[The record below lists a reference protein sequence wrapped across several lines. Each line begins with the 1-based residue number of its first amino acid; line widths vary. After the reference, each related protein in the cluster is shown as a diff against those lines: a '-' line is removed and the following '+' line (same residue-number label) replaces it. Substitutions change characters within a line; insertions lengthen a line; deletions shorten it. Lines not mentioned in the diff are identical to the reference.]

1 MRLSVHEFVTLDGV
15 MQGPGGPDEDRS
27 NGFEHGGW
35 LVPYADEDFGRIVD
49 GWFRDAEAILLGRS
63 TYQMMQPYW
72 SQVTDPD
79 DRVSAV
85 LNTFPKYVASTTLT
99 EETATWANSTVL
111 PDPVLDRVRELK
123 NRPGGELQ
131 VHGSWQLVRALHDA
145 GLVDVYRLLVFP
157 VVLGEGKRLFE
168 PGAAPSGFQTSSSE
182 LTAAGVVS
190 LVLEPAALAT
200 AGTFVVEDGRETV
213 V

>member
-1 MRLSVHEFVTLDGV
+1 MQLCVHEFLTLDGV

-27 NGFEHGGW
+27 NGFDHGGW
-35 LVPYADEDFGRIVD
+35 LVPYADQDFGRVVD

-63 TYQMMQPYW
+63 TYQMMEPYW

-79 DRVSAV
+79 DRVGAV

-99 EETATWANSTVL
+99 QETATWTNSTVL

-123 NRPGGELQ
+123 EQPGGELQ
-131 VHGSWQLVRALHDA
+131 VHGSWRLVRALHDA

-157 VVLGEGKRLFE
+157 LVLGDGKRLFE
-168 PGAAPSGFQTSSSE
+168 PGAAPTGFQTSSSE

-213 V
+213 A

>member
-1 MRLSVHEFVTLDGV
+1 MRLCVHAFLTLDGV

-27 NGFEHGGW
+27 NGFDHGGW
-35 LVPYADEDFGRIVD
+35 LVPYADQDFGRIVD

-63 TYQMMQPYW
+63 TYQMMEPYW

-79 DRVSAV
+79 DRVGAV

-99 EETATWANSTVL
+99 QETATWTNSTVL

-123 NRPGGELQ
+123 EQPGGELQ
-131 VHGSWQLVRALHDA
+131 VHGSWRLVRALHDA

-157 VVLGEGKRLFE
+157 VVLGDGKRLFE
-168 PGAAPSGFQTSSSE
+168 PGAAPSGFQTLSSE
-182 LTAAGVVS
+182 LTAAGAVS

-213 V
+213 A

>member
-1 MRLSVHEFVTLDGV
+1 MRLCVHEFVTLDGV

-27 NGFEHGGW
+27 NGFDRGGW
-35 LVPYADEDFGRIVD
+35 LVPYADDDFGRIVD
-49 GWFRDAEAILLGRS
+49 GWFADAEAILLGRS
-63 TYQMMQPYW
+63 TYSMMQPYW
-72 SQVTDPD
+72 SEVTDTD
-79 DRVSAV
+79 DRVATV

-99 EETATWANSTVL
+99 EQTATWTNTTVL

-123 NRPGGELQ
+123 DRPGGELQ
-131 VHGSWQLVRALHDA
+131 VHGSWQLVRSLHDA

-157 VVLGEGKRLFE
+157 VVLGDGKRLFE
-168 PGAAPSGFQTSSSE
+168 PGTVPSGFLTKSSE

-190 LVLEPAALAT
+190 LVLEPAPLAD

-213 V
+213 G